1 MIALKPR
8 VSWVVFSL
16 LLFSLSL
23 LIEAQQAA
31 APDLIREFRERFQS
45 RDWRE
50 RREALSDLQ
59 RVDRRLIPDKSA
71 LVFDLLLRENQFIFD
86 RSLDNTGVEEAYSDP
101 YYTSLLA
108 TAIAFYREDKSEPR
122 YAALAGSSYNF
133 SSPFAAELSIDAPR
147 YLDLL
152 AKKSSSDPNR
162 YVRINTASI
171 LGRALAENRFPV
183 QDRDRVRQLIV
194 ERLDDADSEVR
205 NRAITIVG
213 GMGGEFA
220 RQALLRAREAAKRSP
235 STRTPDELR
244 KLEQA
249 IEAVEGRGL

>member
-59 RVDRRLIPDKSA
+59 RVDRRLIPGKSA

-152 AKKSSSDPNR
+152 AKK
-162 YVRINTASI
+162 RIPTQIA
-171 LGRALAENRFPV
+171 
-183 QDRDRVRQLIV
+183 
-194 ERLDDADSEVR
+194 
-205 NRAITIVG
+205 
-213 GMGGEFA
+213 M
-220 RQALLRAREAAKRSP
+220 
-235 STRTPDELR
+235 
-244 KLEQA
+244 
-249 IEAVEGRGL
+249 